1 MSKPPMLRRQTASGA
16 SEEIVYCYVKRYP
29 ACSGKRQRGCHKMLA
44 YITIGTNDFQRSV
57 DFYDAIFNVL
67 GYSRLPAWTDSWAMW
82 EIKIIRIRRSA
93 FVFALLLTDIP
104 QRRETGQC
112 LHSRLI
118 TQRLSDSSMPQAFL
132 QEGKMKA
139 HRAHAPPMAPT
150 FMWPTCAIL
159 TGISWHAFVSIILPQ
174 LISSSTRNR
183 RFAYSILRFCAFTA
197 PDVK

>member
-1 MSKPPMLRRQTASGA
+1 
-16 SEEIVYCYVKRYP
+16 
-29 ACSGKRQRGCHKMLA
+29 MLA

-67 GYSRLPAWTDSWAMW
+67 GYSRLPAWTESWAMW
-82 EIKIIRIRRSA
+82 GDKNNPEKAFSFCICPPFDGHSATAGNGTMFAFQADNAEIVRQFHA
-93 FVFALLLTDIP
+93 AGLLAG
-104 QRRETGQC
+104 GQN
-112 LHSRLI
+112 
-118 TQRLSDSSMPQAFL
+118 
-132 QEGKMKA
+132 EG
-139 HRAHAPPMAPT
+139 APGTRPAYGPT